1 MLHMGI
7 FAKRRAVPHPAPAVP
22 FPPAEAW
29 RPLIDLLAGP
39 LPEPQRSSRWPAF
52 LAGAEEEGLDQ
63 DTAEAR
69 HHGHE
74 NVLITVLQDTSEW
87 NWWLA
92 LYVDWKDPRTA
103 VDQAEVIARTHGLTE
118 TFTWDWA
125 ARPDAE
131 VDEVLEVFGQWIG
144 DRGLSFVPWDRGQ
157 DAYFGFVI
165 RPDQVDEWTTLAGSL
180 RLETP

>member
-1 MLHMGI
+1 MGI
-7 FAKRRAVPHPAPAVP
+7 FAKRRAAPAPAVP

-29 RPLIDLLAGP
+29 RPLIDLLAAP

-52 LAGAEEEGLDQ
+52 LAGVEEEGLDQ
-63 DTAEAR
+63 DTGEAR

-92 LYVDWKDPRTA
+92 LYVDWKDPQTA

-144 DRGLSFVPWDRGQ
+144 DRGLSFVPWERGQ

-165 RPDQVDEWTTLAGSL
+165 RPDQVDEWTALTGSL